1 MKIAVV
7 GSGISGMTAAYYL
20 SKQHEVTV
28 FEANGYIGGHTNTID
43 VEHRGQKYAVDTG
56 FIVFNDRTYP
66 NFIRL
71 LGEIGVESQPTAMTF
86 SVQCE
91 TTGLEYRGAD
101 LSGLFAQMRNYLR
114 PSFYY
119 LLAEML
125 RFNRQVER
133 LLETLDPD
141 ISVADF
147 FAKHRFGEGFRKQF
161 FLPMASAIW
170 SCPNSTVEQFPLRFI
185 VDFYRHHGL
194 LSVNDRPQWRVIRGG
209 SQQYMKALVRQT
221 NAKILVNSPIAS
233 VFRTADSVRLTP
245 QAGESQEFDHV
256 VFACHSDQALRIL
269 GSEATK
275 TEQEVLIAF
284 PYERN
289 VAILHTD
296 RRLLPR
302 SRRAWACWNY
312 HLPQIESSKATVTYN
327 MNLLQGIDCP
337 DTFCVSLNCE
347 DRVDPALIVRS
358 IEYHHPVFT
367 TARRTMQERHHELID
382 VRRTSFAGAY
392 WGNGFHED
400 GVVSALAVCQKLD
413 QSSWKVASTKAGFD
427 TAGESQSK
435 TAFACESA

>member
-1 MKIAVV
+1 MKIGII

-20 SKQHEVTV
+20 SRQHDITV
-28 FEANGYIGGHTNTID
+28 FEADSHIGGHTNTID
-43 VEHRGQKYAVDTG
+43 VEHRGQHFAVDTG

-71 LGEIGVESQPTAMTF
+71 LSEIGVASQPTSMTF

-91 TTGLEYRGAD
+91 STGLEYRGAD
-101 LSGLFAQMRNYLR
+101 LGGLFAQKRNYLR

-119 LLAEML
+119 LLSEIL
-125 RFNRQVER
+125 RFNRNIER
-133 LLETLDPD
+133 LLEPLDPD

-170 SCPNSTVEQFPLRFI
+170 SCPNSKVEKFPLRFI
-185 VDFYRHHGL
+185 VDFYHHHGL

-209 SQQYMKALVRQT
+209 SQQYMRALVRQT
-221 NAKILVNSPIAS
+221 KANVLVNTPITR
-233 VFRTADSVRLTP
+233 VVRNEDSVLLTTK
-245 QAGESQEFDHV
+245 GGDSREFDHV
-256 VFACHSDQALRIL
+256 IFACHSDQALRIL
-269 GSEATK
+269 GNEATEK
-275 TEQEVLIAF
+275 EREILGAF

-296 RRLLPR
+296 RRLLPK

-312 HLPQIESSKATVTYN
+312 HLPRIESSKATVTYN
-327 MNLLQGIDCP
+327 MNLLQGIECE

-347 DRVDPALIVRS
+347 DRVEPTKILRS

-367 TARRTMQERHHELID
+367 TARRAMQTRHHDLID
-382 VRRTSFAGAY
+382 VRRTSFVGAY